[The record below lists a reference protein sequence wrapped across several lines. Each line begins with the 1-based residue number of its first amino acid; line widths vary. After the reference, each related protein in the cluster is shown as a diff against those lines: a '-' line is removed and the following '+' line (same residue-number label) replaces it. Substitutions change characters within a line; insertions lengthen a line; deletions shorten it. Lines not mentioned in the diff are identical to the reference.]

1 MSARALLS
9 ACAVALFAAALPAA
23 AQVRVTVDATK
34 VGAPLPRAVLRG
46 FNFGNWM
53 AVADHEAALA
63 EVPAGALRFPGG
75 NIGDDQNMDE
85 ATLDTFASLLKLVR
99 GSPELLIQTRVFE
112 GRVDRPAA
120 NSPEDAAHAVRL
132 ARERGLAVP
141 YWEIGNEPD
150 LYATVRGDPRWTA
163 ERYCAVFRAQ
173 AAAIRKEDP
182 KARIAGPATS
192 AAEPNATVFL
202 KEFVKRCGDVVDL
215 LTWHV
220 YPTGGD
226 GTEADALASVKMVD
240 DLLKDYRA
248 TWRDPKANP
257 LGHARPVEFGVT
269 EYGLSWRT
277 DRPRFLA
284 DQENALWSVEAAL
297 RMAQGGIAVAHYF
310 AYQGTGYHGLID
322 AGGVPRPSHYAFR
335 LLGDLAGSFVPAR
348 SDDTAVWAH
357 AARDGNR
364 VGLIVINSKDKP
376 QPVRIDAPGTRMTG
390 ARWFDG
396 RIADEELPLAE
407 LAPAATLTLPART
420 MTFIS
425 LDIAP

>member
-1 MSARALLS
+1 MKAILLTL
-9 ACAVALFAAALPAA
+9 AMATLVAAAPSHAE
-23 AQVRVTVDATK
+23 VRVTVDPAA

-75 NIGDDQNMDE
+75 NIGDEQNMDE

-99 GSPELLIQTRVFE
+99 GQPELLIQTRVFE

-120 NSPEDAAHAVRL
+120 NQPEDAAHAVRI
-132 ARERGLAVP
+132 ARERGLVVP

-182 KARIAGPATS
+182 KAKLAGPATS

-226 GTEADALASVKMVD
+226 GSEADALASVKMVD
-240 DLLKDYRA
+240 DLLKDYRT

-257 LGHARPVEFGVT
+257 LGHARPVQFGVT

-297 RMAQGGIAVAHYF
+297 RMARGGVAVAHYF

-322 AGGVPRPSHYAFR
+322 AGGVPRPSHYGFR
-335 LLGDLAGSFVPAR
+335 LLGDLSGAFVPAR

-357 AARDGNR
+357 AARDGDR
-364 VGLIVINSKDKP
+364 LGVILINSKDRP
-376 QPVRIDAPGTRMTG
+376 ESVRLDAPRTRVTRI
-390 ARWFDG
+390 RWFDG
-396 RIADEELPLAE
+396 RIADEEQPVAELPLA
-407 LAPAATLTLPART
+407 ATFNLPARS
-420 MTFIS
+420 MAFLS
-425 LDIAP
+425 LDVTP

>member
-1 MSARALLS
+1 MNARHLLA
-9 ACAVALFAAALPAA
+9 ACAAALGFGTASA
-23 AQVRVTVDATK
+23 DVRITVDPAT

-99 GSPELLIQTRVFE
+99 GKPELLIQTRVFE

-132 ARERGLAVP
+132 ARERGLVVP

-163 ERYCAVFRAQ
+163 ERYCEVFRAQ
-173 AAAIRKEDP
+173 AAAMRKEDP
-182 KARIAGPATS
+182 DAKIAGPATS
-192 AAEPNATVFL
+192 AAEPNATAFL
-202 KEFVKRCGDVVDL
+202 KTFVKNCGDVVDL

-226 GTEADALASVKMVD
+226 GSEADALASVAMVD
-240 DLLKDYRA
+240 NLLKDYRT
-248 TWRDPKANP
+248 TWRDPAANP
-257 LGHARPVEFGVT
+257 RGHQRAVQFGVT

-284 DQENALWSVEAAL
+284 DQANALWSVEAAL
-297 RMAQGGIAVAHYF
+297 RMAQGGITVAHYF

-335 LLGDLAGSFVPAR
+335 LLGELSGAFVPAR

-357 AARDGNR
+357 AARDGDR
-364 VGLIVINSKDKP
+364 VGLVVINSKDRP
-376 QPVRIDAPGTRMTG
+376 QRVRVDARGARVTR
-390 ARWFDG
+390 ARWFDA

-407 LAPAATLTLPART
+407 LPPGATLTLPART
-420 MTFIS
+420 MTLLS
-425 LDIAP
+425 LDVTP